1 MAQETLKTDIIGD
14 RPTVTFESITFSD
27 GKTLALEENDVVVLV
42 GPNNAGKS
50 VALKELQG
58 HLAGSG
64 DPKVVKSV
72 ELRKTGTPEGFL
84 KFLKLHTTIR
94 IEGSSYRVQGAGIS
108 LATERL
114 ENLWP
119 RNIGW
124 LHPLFCVGIN
134 TETRIRDSNQVEAI
148 DTNTEQ
154 PTHPIHRLYI
164 DDKIELRISKYFE
177 QAFGQSL
184 ILDQRSGSQIP
195 LRVGKRLTP
204 KPDETL
210 LSATYWKRQ
219 RESSV
224 PLAEQGDGMRS
235 FASVILHL
243 LAPVTPSIL
252 LLDEPEA
259 FLHPPQARLLGEII
273 AKEKPNG
280 AQLFLATHSADVLQG
295 IMDVATDHLRVLRIR
310 REGTVNPTK
319 ELNNDLIRDI
329 SRDPL
334 MKYSAV
340 LSGLFHKRVIICEGD
355 SDCMFYSS
363 LLDIPTVH
371 EGHHPDVLFVHGG
384 GKARMAALAQ
394 TLCAIDVPVDVIADI
409 DILRDQADLKKLI
422 ETLGGDWHYTETLSK
437 SINSAIE
444 NTQPN
449 LDSPGVKNEIEE
461 ILKEAPLSGEFSTD
475 LRKRIE
481 ATFPRASRW
490 ERIKNAGQAALPPGE
505 TTQRFQ
511 QIQKSC
517 NKIGLWIVQV
527 GQLEGFCRSVGD
539 KGPRWVQHVID
550 QKTLADDPELGDA
563 REFIKQIWSSKVN
576 PP

>member
-1 MAQETLKTDIIGD
+1 MVQETLETKIIWD
-14 RPTVTFESITFSD
+14 RPMVTFKSITFSD
-27 GKTLALEENDVVVLV
+27 GKNLALEENGIVVFV

-50 VALKELQG
+50 VALKELQE
-58 HLAGSG
+58 HLTGAS

-84 KFLKLHTTIR
+84 KFLKLHTEIHTRGSRYRVEGTGINFNTDKLETIWP
-94 IEGSSYRVQGAGIS
+94 EGSGQV
-108 LATERL
+108 
-114 ENLWP
+114 
-119 RNIGW
+119 
-124 LHPLFCVGIN
+124 HPLFCVGIH
-134 TETRIRDSNQVEAI
+134 TETRIRDSNPVQAI
-148 DTNTEQ
+148 DPNTTQ
-154 PTHPIHRLYI
+154 PQHPIHRLYI

-177 QAFGQSL
+177 QAFGQAL
-184 ILDQRSGSQIP
+184 ILDQRSGIQIP

-204 KPDETL
+204 KPDENL

-219 RESSV
+219 RDESV
-224 PLAEQGDGMRS
+224 PLEQQGDGMRS

-273 AKEKPNG
+273 ATEKPNG
-280 AQLFLATHSADVLQG
+280 AQLFVSTHSTDVLQG

-310 REGTVNPTK
+310 REENVNPTK
-319 ELNNDLIRDI
+319 ELDNELVRDI

-340 LSGLFHKRVIICEGD
+340 MSGIFHKRVIICEGD

-371 EGHHPDVLFVHGG
+371 EGYHPDVLFVHGG
-384 GKARMAALAQ
+384 GKTRMAALAQ
-394 TLCAIDVPVDVIADI
+394 SLRALDVPVDVIADI
-409 DILRDQADLKKLI
+409 DILRNQADLRKLI
-422 ETLGGDWHYTETLSK
+422 ETLGGDWPHAEPLSK

-444 NTQPN
+444 QSQLN
-449 LDSPGVKNEIEE
+449 LDSLGVKNDIEE
-461 ILKEAPLSGEFSTD
+461 ILKETPLSGEFPSD
-475 LRKRIE
+475 LRRRIE

-490 ERIKNAGQAALPPGE
+490 ERIKDAGQAALPPGD

-511 QIQKSC
+511 QIQQLC
-517 NKIGLWIVQV
+517 NKIGLWIVPV
-527 GQLEGFCRSVGD
+527 GQLEGFCRSVGYH
-539 KGPRWVQHVID
+539 GPRWVQHVID
-550 QKTLADDPELGDA
+550 QKNLADDPDLGDA
-563 REFIKQIWSSKVN
+563 REFVKQIWNSKVN